1 MNHAFIHSAPQNTT
15 FDQCIKCTVCTVYC
29 PVAKANPN
37 YPGPKQCGPDGER
50 LRIKSAEY
58 YDDALKLC
66 TNCKRC
72 ETACPSGV
80 KIGDMIAVARGK
92 YGKKPLN
99 PKLVRDFVLSH
110 TDLFGSIATPFAPL
124 VNAATSLPLVKK
136 LMHKTIGVHDHK
148 TLPKYSHG
156 TFRRWF
162 KQNCTSQP
170 LYQRQVAYFHGCYVN
185 YNHPQLGK
193 DFVRVM
199 NAMNIG
205 VRLLD
210 SEKCCG
216 VPLIANG
223 FHNKARKNAL
233 HNVKHLTAM
242 VNDYHAPVLS
252 TSSTCSFTLQQ
263 EYPHV
268 LGVDNSQVVD
278 QIHYVTRFL
287 LKEFMSGNAPKMKP
301 VHKKVVYHTPCHL
314 ERSGNVMFTIELLK
328 MIPGLELVVLDSECC
343 GLAGTYGFKEE
354 NYDVSKKI
362 GSHLFDAIQ
371 TSDADYAVTDCETCK
386 WQIEENAH
394 LETIHPVSLLAMA
407 LIDEPR
413 A

>member
-1 MNHAFIHSAPQNTT
+1 MSTSFVEAAPKNTS

-29 PVAKANPN
+29 PVAKANPL

-58 YDDALKLC
+58 YDDLLRLC

-80 KIGDMIAVARGK
+80 KIGDIIAVARGK
-92 YGKKPLN
+92 HGKKTLS
-99 PKLVRDFVLSH
+99 PKLVRDYVLSH
-110 TDLFGSIATPFAPL
+110 TDLFGTIATPFAPI
-124 VNAATSLPLVKK
+124 VNAATAMPMVKK

-148 TLPKYSHG
+148 SLPKYSHG

-162 KQNCTSQP
+162 KQNCTRQP
-170 LYQRQVAYFHGCYVN
+170 LYNRQVTYFHGCYVN

-193 DFVRVM
+193 DFVSVM

-210 SEKCCG
+210 NEKCCG

-223 FHNKARKNAL
+223 FHDKARKNAL
-233 HNVKHLTAM
+233 LNVKNIEAAVVDRQTTL
-242 VNDYHAPVLS
+242 LS

-268 LGVDNSQVVD
+268 LGVDNSKVVK
-278 QIHYVTRFL
+278 QIEYVTRFL

-301 VHKKVVYHTPCHL
+301 VNLKVVYHTPCHL
-314 ERSGNVMFTIELLK
+314 ERSGNVIFTIELLK

-354 NYDVSKKI
+354 NYDVSMKI
-362 GSHLFDAIQ
+362 GAHLFDAIK
-371 TSDADYAVTDCETCK
+371 TSQADYAITDCETCK
-386 WQIEENAH
+386 WQIEENTA
-394 LETIHPVSLLAMA
+394 LETIHPISLLAMA
-407 LIDEPR
+407 I

>member
-1 MNHAFIHSAPQNTT
+1 MNHSFIANAPKNTS

-29 PVAKANPN
+29 PVAKANPL

-58 YDDALKLC
+58 YDDLLKLC

-80 KIGDMIAVARGK
+80 RIGDLIAVARGK
-92 YGKKPLN
+92 YGKKPFN
-99 PKLVRDFVLSH
+99 PKLMRDYVLSH
-110 TDLFGSIATPFAPL
+110 TDLFGSLATPFAPV
-124 VNAATSLPLVKK
+124 VNFATSLPLVKK
-136 LMHKTIGVHDHK
+136 IMHKTIGVHDHK
-148 TLPKYSHG
+148 ALPKYSHG

-162 KQNCTSQP
+162 KQQKQQQASYN
-170 LYQRQVAYFHGCYVN
+170 RQVSYFHGCYVN

-205 VRLLD
+205 VSLLD
-210 SEKCCG
+210 KEKCCG

-223 FHNKARKNAL
+223 FHDKARSNAL
-233 HNVKHLTAM
+233 LNVKSLETA
-242 VNDYHAPVLS
+242 VLERQTKVLS

-268 LGVDNSQVVD
+268 LGVDNSQVVAS
-278 QIHYVTRFL
+278 IEYVTRFL

-301 VHKKVVYHTPCHL
+301 VNLKVVYHTPCHL
-314 ERSGNVMFTIELLK
+314 ERSGNVIFTIELLK

-343 GLAGTYGFKEE
+343 GLAGTYGFKAE
-354 NYDVSKKI
+354 NYDVSMKI
-362 GSHLFDAIQ
+362 GSHLFESINTAN
-371 TSDADYAVTDCETCK
+371 ADFAVTDCETCK
-386 WQIEENAH
+386 WQIEENTTA
-394 LETIHPVSLLAMA
+394 ESIHPITLLAMA
-407 LIDEPR
+407 L

>member
-1 MNHAFIHSAPQNTT
+1 MTTSFIEAAPKNTS

-29 PVAKANPN
+29 PVAKANPL

-58 YDDALKLC
+58 YDDLLKLC

-80 KIGDMIAVARGK
+80 KIGDIIAVARGK
-92 YGKKPLN
+92 HGKKSFS
-99 PKLVRDFVLSH
+99 PKLVRDYVLSH
-110 TDLFGSIATPFAPL
+110 TDLFGTLATPFAPI
-124 VNAATSLPLVKK
+124 VNVATSMPLVKK
-136 LMHKTIGVHDHK
+136 AMHKTIGVHDHK
-148 TLPKYSHG
+148 SLPKYSHG

-162 KQNCTSQP
+162 KQNCTRQP
-170 LYQRQVAYFHGCYVN
+170 LYARQVSYFHGCYVN

-193 DFVRVM
+193 DFVAVM

-210 SEKCCG
+210 NEKCCG

-223 FHNKARKNAL
+223 FHDKARKNAL
-233 HNVKHLTAM
+233 LNVKNIETA
-242 VNDYHAPVLS
+242 VLDRQTSVLS

-268 LGVDNSQVVD
+268 LGVDNSKVVNK
-278 QIHYVTRFL
+278 IEYVTRFL
-287 LKEFMSGNAPKMKP
+287 LKEFMSGNAPRMKP
-301 VHKKVVYHTPCHL
+301 VNLKVVYHTPCHL

-328 MIPGLELVVLDSECC
+328 MIPGLELIVLDSECC

-354 NYDVSKKI
+354 NYDVSMKI
-362 GSHLFDAIQ
+362 GSHLFDSIKASQ
-371 TSDADYAVTDCETCK
+371 ADYAITDCETCK
-386 WQIEENAH
+386 WQIEENTA
-394 LETIHPVSLLAMA
+394 LETIHPISLLAMA
-407 LIDEPR
+407 I

>member
-1 MNHAFIHSAPQNTT
+1 MSTSFVEAAPKNTS

-29 PVAKANPN
+29 PVAKANPL

-58 YDDALKLC
+58 YDDLLKLC

-80 KIGDMIAVARGK
+80 KIGDIIAVARGK
-92 YGKKPLN
+92 HGKKTLS
-99 PKLVRDFVLSH
+99 PKLVRDYVLSH
-110 TDLFGSIATPFAPL
+110 TDLFGAIATPFAPI
-124 VNAATSLPLVKK
+124 VNAATAMPMVKK

-148 TLPKYSHG
+148 SLPKYSHG

-162 KQNCTSQP
+162 KQNCTRQP
-170 LYQRQVAYFHGCYVN
+170 LYNRQVTYFHGCYVN

-193 DFVRVM
+193 DFVSVM

-210 SEKCCG
+210 NEKCCG

-223 FHNKARKNAL
+223 FHDKARKNAL
-233 HNVKHLTAM
+233 LNVKNIEAAVVDRQTTL
-242 VNDYHAPVLS
+242 LS

-268 LGVDNSQVVD
+268 LGVDNSKVVK
-278 QIHYVTRFL
+278 QIEYVTRFL

-301 VHKKVVYHTPCHL
+301 VNLKVVYHTPCHL
-314 ERSGNVMFTIELLK
+314 ERSGNVIFTIELLK

-354 NYDVSKKI
+354 NYDVSMKI
-362 GSHLFDAIQ
+362 GAHLFDTIK
-371 TSDADYAVTDCETCK
+371 TSQADYAITDCETCK
-386 WQIEENAH
+386 WQIEENTA
-394 LETIHPVSLLAMA
+394 LETIHPISLLAMA
-407 LIDEPR
+407 I

>member
-1 MNHAFIHSAPQNTT
+1 MNVPFSQAAPQNTS

-29 PVAKANPN
+29 PVAKANPD

-50 LRIKSAEY
+50 LRIKSPEY
-58 YDDALKLC
+58 YDEALKYC

-80 KIGDMIAVARGK
+80 NIGDLIAIARGK
-92 YGKKPLN
+92 YGQKPLN
-99 PKLVRDFVLSH
+99 PKLVRDYVLSH
-110 TDLFGSIATPFAPL
+110 TDLFGSIATPFAPV
-124 VNAATSLPLVKK
+124 VNFVTALPVVKTI
-136 LMHKTIGVHDHK
+136 MHKTIGVHDHK
-148 TLPKYSHG
+148 ALPKYSHG

-162 KQNCTSQP
+162 KQNCTRQP
-170 LYQRQVAYFHGCYVN
+170 LYQRQVTYFHGCYVN

-193 DFVRVM
+193 DLVRVL

-205 VRLLD
+205 VRLLEN
-210 SEKCCG
+210 EKCCG

-223 FHNKARKNAL
+223 FHDKARKNAL
-233 HNVKHLTAM
+233 LNIKNIESAVEE
-242 VNDYHAPVLS
+242 YHTKIIS

-268 LGVDNSQVVD
+268 LGVDNHKVVND
-278 QIHYVTRFL
+278 IEYITRFL
-287 LKEFMSGNAPKMKP
+287 LKEFMNGNAPKMKP
-301 VHKKVVYHTPCHL
+301 LNLKVVYHTPCHL
-314 ERSGNVMFTIELLK
+314 ERSGNVMFTIELLR

-354 NYDVSKKI
+354 NYDVSMKI
-362 GSHLFDAIQ
+362 GSHLFRAINH
-371 TSDADYAVTDCETCK
+371 SNADFAVTDCETCK
-386 WQIEENAH
+386 WQIEENTQ
-394 LETIHPVSLLAMA
+394 LESIHPITLLAMA
-407 LIDEPR
+407 L